1 MLSNFHFQL
10 SNNLEVPIIGVNTK
24 LALGNLFNG
33 ETLDIIS
40 GLLTG
45 GLYHL
50 NTGTCP
56 NGGNLDGNTDDE
68 GNDTYNVSDI
78 VILVN
83 CILVSHCDGL
93 EFTCAADVNGDT
105 NYNVLDIVQLANC
118 ILAQNCGG

>member
-1 MLSNFHFQL
+1 MNGKWYIVLTILFSWMFPFTFHDDL
-10 SNNLEVPIIGVNTK
+10 IPMT
-24 LALGNLFNG
+24 FNG

-50 NTGTCP
+50 NTRTCP
-56 NGGNLDGNTDDE
+56 NRGNLDGNTDDV

-78 VILVN
+78 VILAN
-83 CILVSHCDGL
+83 CILVSNCDGL

-118 ILAQNCGG
+118 VLAQNCG